1 MSISIEG
8 MNETSD
14 FETSLE
20 RLKDVEP
27 QDNWTEEDWKHFET
41 IKLALKKQIPQKY
54 AVWNGQCCC
63 PNCNVM
69 FGNYDDFKLLKS
81 CKMDY
86 CKFCGQALDWK
97 D

>member
-27 QDNWTEEDWKHFET
+27 QDNWTEEDWKHFKT
-41 IKLALKKQIPQKY
+41 IKLALKKQIPQKPLNKTAEY
-54 AVWNGQCCC
+54 NGEYGECPCCKHS
-63 PNCNVM
+63 VSD
-69 FGNYDDFKLLKS
+69 YDNFRVCS
-81 CKMDY
+81 Q
-86 CKFCGQALDWK
+86 CGQALDWK